1 MPQQNASLSWIV
13 TLVVFAFLVGVL
25 VGVLLVNSLNPP
37 AASQVIQPQ
46 AAPAANLQT
55 AHQAPAAI
63 AAAVSPQADAYAS
76 AMAAGLSTASDKI
89 EPTIV
94 RLTERVSELNN
105 AQRQLADTKIQL
117 TQAEAQARAIIAQ
130 AKAQAQTIVAQA
142 EFQVKQQQAAL
153 DAAARD
159 QARRDA
165 ERATL
170 TITLAVIAIEIVTVL
185 MIGVLA
191 LIFVAMRLR
200 LRQPLSSPAP
210 QRAPQVDRDRA
221 YWLNMR
227 FTARENER
235 TARRQRL
242 REKAI
247 SDRSGRPYH
256 DLPLAMMDDEE

>member
-46 AAPAANLQT
+46 AAPAANRQT
-55 AHQAPAAI
+55 VYQTPPAMKATAP
-63 AAAVSPQADAYAS
+63 PKADDYALG
-76 AMAAGLSTASDKI
+76 MATGLSTALYKV
-89 EPTIV
+89 EQTIR

-105 AQRQLADTKIQL
+105 ALRRLADTKIRL
-117 TQAEAQARAIIAQ
+117 TQAEAQARTILAQ
-130 AKAQAQTIVAQA
+130 ADLQINQR
-142 EFQVKQQQAAL
+142 QAAL
-153 DAAARD
+153 DAAAQD
-159 QARRDA
+159 LARRDA

-210 QRAPQVDRDRA
+210 QRTPQVDRDRA

-227 FTARENER
+227 LTARENER